1 VSLSGVARRL
11 PSPATLAVVAVAAGV
26 ICFLA
31 WPMLFT
37 SSGMAQ
43 DWSNHLWY
51 IWRQSV
57 AIGRNHEPSLFLD
70 YGGSVFY
77 PFYAFYGGTI
87 YALAGTLSLLLG
99 HAPTAAYVTSYV
111 LGFAATYTGWYW
123 LARTAGLGRWEAQV
137 PALLFISSAYYLT
150 LIYARGDWG
159 EFVAVSAL
167 PLLAAAAVRVL
178 LAERTPIGWGI
189 VLAFAALVFF
199 GSHNITMLWGV
210 TALALGAVAIAA
222 LVPQARRLLTL
233 RGVLRVLT
241 IVVPA
246 ALINS
251 WYLLS
256 ALAYGQRSS
265 IASHYEYAQS
275 LRSLSILVG
284 TGHLFT
290 FSRASVVE
298 STPDFVLALPVIAV
312 AWVILS
318 VAISLVVRGSTTW
331 RRVLWVFAALGVVFA
346 VLMTHVGLI
355 LDLPRPYT
363 LLQFSY
369 RLETYVL
376 IAVSGSAVAIL
387 VLARSWP
394 GRWRLWS
401 WTALIVLI
409 VSAIGAIQQVD
420 SYPRGGGFPGV
431 VVPDR
436 YRVFEPPQPPFS
448 GGLGDY
454 NDASLPLVEPGGTPL
469 GIVFPTTIHGEMV
482 SLNVDLPAHALV
494 HTNLTGAPYLVAV
507 SGAKVVGHDKSG
519 DMVLELG
526 PGASHV
532 VTLQRS
538 SRLPVELGRI
548 LSRVALVFLLLLLL
562 AGLIGRLRS
571 RRTKTDAAPAA
582 G

>member
-1 VSLSGVARRL
+1 LSGVARRL
-11 PSPATLAVVAVAAGV
+11 PSLATFAVLALAAGV

-51 IWRQSV
+51 IWRQSA
-57 AIGRNHEPSLFLD
+57 AIAGNHEPSLFLD

-99 HAPTAAYVTSYV
+99 HAPTAAYVTSYL
-111 LGFAATYTGWYW
+111 LGFAASYAGWYW

-150 LIYARGDWG
+150 LIYARGDWA
-159 EFVAVSAL
+159 EFAAVSAL
-167 PLLAAAAVRVL
+167 PLLVAAAVRVL
-178 LAERTPIGWGI
+178 LAERMPIGWGV
-189 VLAFAALVFF
+189 VLAFATVVFF

-210 TALALGAVAIAA
+210 TALALGGVAIAA
-222 LVPQARRLLTL
+222 LVPQARRLLTR
-233 RGVLRVLT
+233 RGVLRVAA

-246 ALINS
+246 ALVNS

-265 IASHYEYAQS
+265 IATHYEYAQS
-275 LRSLSILVG
+275 LRGSTALVG
-284 TGHLFT
+284 AGQLFT
-290 FSRASVVE
+290 FSRASVVGN
-298 STPDFVLALPVIAV
+298 TPDFVLALPVLAV
-312 AWVILS
+312 AWVLLS

-331 RRVLWVFAALGVVFA
+331 RRVLWVFAVLGVLFA

-409 VSAIGAIQQVD
+409 ASAAGAIQQVD
-420 SYPRGGGFPGV
+420 SYPLGAGFPGV

-436 YRVFEPPQPPFS
+436 YRVFQPPQPPFS

-454 NDASLPLVEPGGTPL
+454 DDASLPLVEPSGAAAN
-469 GIVFPTTIHGEMV
+469 IAFPTTIHDERTSV
-482 SLNVDLPAHALV
+482 KVDLPAHSLV

-507 SGAKVVGHDKSG
+507 GGAKVVGRDQTG

-526 PGASHV
+526 SGYSHV

-548 LSRVALVFLLLLLL
+548 LSRVALLVLLLLLL
-562 AGLIGRLRS
+562 AGLLGRLRA
-571 RRTKTDAAPAA
+571 RRSATDAAAAA

>member
-1 VSLSGVARRL
+1 MLA
-11 PSPATLAVVAVAAGV
+11 AVVLIG
-26 ICFLA
+26 FLA

-37 SSGMAQ
+37 SSGFAQ
-43 DWSNHLWY
+43 DWSHHVWY

-70 YGGSVFY
+70 HAGSVFY

-87 YALAGTLSLLLG
+87 YALAGTFSILLG

-111 LGFAATYTGWYW
+111 LGFAAAYTGWYQ
-123 LARTAGLGRWEAQV
+123 LARTAGLGRWQAQV
-137 PALLFISSAYYLT
+137 PAVLFISSAYYLT
-150 LIYARGDWG
+150 LIYARGDWP

-167 PLLAAAAVRVL
+167 PLLVAAALRVMLAEQTPIAWGVL
-178 LAERTPIGWGI
+178 LAF
-189 VLAFAALVFF
+189 VAVVFF

-210 TALALGAVAIAA
+210 TALAIGAVAIAA
-222 LVPQARRLLTL
+222 LVPQARRVVTR
-233 RGVLRVLT
+233 RGVLRVLA

-246 ALINS
+246 ALVNS
-251 WYLLS
+251 WYLFS
-256 ALAYGQRSS
+256 ALAYGQRSA
-265 IASHYEYAQS
+265 IATHYEYAQS
-275 LRSLSILVG
+275 LRGASILVG
-284 TGHLFT
+284 TSQLFT
-290 FSRASVVE
+290 FSRVTVVGG
-298 STPDFVLALPVIAV
+298 TPDFVLALPVVAV

-318 VAISLVVRGSTTW
+318 VAISLVVRGSATW
-331 RRVLWVFAALGVVFA
+331 RRVLWVFAAIGVLFA

-376 IAVSGSAVAIL
+376 VAVSGSAVAIL
-387 VLARSWP
+387 LLARSWP
-394 GRWRLWS
+394 GRWRLWP

-409 VSAIGAIQQVD
+409 VSAVGAVQQVD
-420 SYPRGGGFPGV
+420 SYPRGAGLPGV

-436 YRVFEPPQPPFS
+436 YTLFEPPQPPFS
-448 GGLGDY
+448 GGLSDY
-454 NDASLPLVEPGGTPL
+454 NDASLPLVEPSGTPRS
-469 GIVFPTTIHGEMV
+469 IAFPTTIHNEKV
-482 SLNVDLPAHALV
+482 SLTVAAPPHALV

-507 SGAKVVGHDKSG
+507 SGAKVVGRDQSG
-519 DMVLELG
+519 YMVLEVG

-538 SRLPVELGRI
+538 SRLPVTLGRI

-562 AGLIGRLRS
+562 AALFIRWRS
-571 RRTKTDAAPAA
+571 RRSTVDDALA
-582 G
+582 GA